1 MALAVLVVRELGGS
15 CHHLVLRVLNALF
28 HIVEGDFKHLPFY
41 VSEYVVPERGKRTYL
56 RRWSGE
62 SA

>member
-1 MALAVLVVRELGGS
+1 MLVVRELDGS
-15 CHHLVLRVLNALF
+15 CRRVGLRVLNALF
-28 HIVEGDFKHLPFY
+28 HIVEGNFKHLPFY
-41 VSEYVVPERGKRTYL
+41 VGGDGVPEGGKRTHM